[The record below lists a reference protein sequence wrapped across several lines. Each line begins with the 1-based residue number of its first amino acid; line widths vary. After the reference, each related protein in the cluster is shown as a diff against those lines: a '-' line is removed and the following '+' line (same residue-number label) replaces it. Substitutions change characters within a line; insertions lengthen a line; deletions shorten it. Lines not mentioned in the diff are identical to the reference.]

1 MGTLRKNQGEILK
14 IKNTVAEM
22 MTAFDRFISMA
33 KERISEF
40 EDMSILQKLKHEE
53 KKDWKKWNRKSRSCG
68 IITSIMRIPEG
79 EERKEPKKYLK

>member
-53 KKDWKKWNRKSRSCG
+53 KKD
-68 IITSIMRIPEG
+68 
-79 EERKEPKKYLK
+79 